1 MRQIFSFLFFF
12 LLLCTVPVI
21 TINTVAGYTAKME
34 CDLQSSRP
42 DDSAYLVLWY
52 IESEKQPIYRLEN
65 DETRFD
71 YLSDSVSTK
80 MNSEIVEWMN
90 ADNVVPFG

>member
-65 DETRFD
+65 D
-71 YLSDSVSTK
+71 SVST
-80 MNSEIVEWMN
+80 MNSEIVERMN